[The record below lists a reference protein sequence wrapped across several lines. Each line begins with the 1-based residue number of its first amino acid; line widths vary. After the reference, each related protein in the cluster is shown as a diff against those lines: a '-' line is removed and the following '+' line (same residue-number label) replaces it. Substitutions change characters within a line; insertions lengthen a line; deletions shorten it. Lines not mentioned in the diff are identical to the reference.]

1 MKQMKPEQINELFN
15 ILLDDDFDINRFK
28 GLDFSNQDEPASEV
42 PI

>member
-28 GLDFSNQDEPASEV
+28 GLDFSNQDEQTPET
-42 PI
+42 PM